1 MHLFKN
7 TQCNYYSHSHY
18 YHCYSHYH
26 LKTKAESVLHISVF
40 PAGLVQD
47 SGYAEIEWKLNTHQT
62 KQSLLEAIN
71 HLQQRRRR
79 GGDRRSGDLTAGCL
93 IHTSFTL

>member
-40 PAGLVQD
+40 PAGLVQN
-47 SGYAEIEWKLNTHQT
+47 SGNPGAEWQLNTHQT

-71 HLQQRRRR
+71 HLQQRR
-79 GGDRRSGDLTAGCL
+79 GDSGDLTAGCL